1 MTQRNAVTIAELR
14 REYTGAIL
22 DEREVALDP
31 VEQFIIW
38 FEQAL
43 AADVLEPNAMAL
55 ATATPD
61 GAPSARIVLLKG
73 VDQRGFTFFTDY
85 RSRKASE
92 LDGNPRAA
100 LVFHWGELE
109 RQVRVS
115 GTTERV
121 ELVESAAYFQSR
133 PHGSRL
139 GAWASHQSTVIASR
153 GALEDRL
160 REMAARFADVDVP
173 LPPHWGGYR
182 LHPREVEFWQ
192 GRESRLHDRVR
203 YRRGD
208 DAGVWRIERLS
219 P

>member
-1 MTQRNAVTIAELR
+1 MTERNAVVIAELR

-22 DEREVALDP
+22 DEREVAPDP
-31 VEQFIIW
+31 VEQFIAW
-38 FEQAL
+38 FEQAVM
-43 AADVLEPNAMAL
+43 ADVLEPNAMTL

-61 GAPSARIVLLKG
+61 GAPCARIVLLKG
-73 VDQRGFTFFTDY
+73 VDHRGFTFFTDY
-85 RSRKASE
+85 RSRKAGE
-92 LDGNPRAA
+92 LDANPRAA

-109 RQVRVS
+109 RQVRIS

-133 PHGSRL
+133 PQGSRL
-139 GAWASHQSTVIASR
+139 GAWASHQSAVIASR
-153 GALEDRL
+153 GVLEERL
-160 REMAARFADVDVP
+160 RDVAARFADVDVP

-182 LHPREVEFWQ
+182 LHPREIEFWQ

-208 DAGVWRIERLS
+208 DSGVWRIERLS